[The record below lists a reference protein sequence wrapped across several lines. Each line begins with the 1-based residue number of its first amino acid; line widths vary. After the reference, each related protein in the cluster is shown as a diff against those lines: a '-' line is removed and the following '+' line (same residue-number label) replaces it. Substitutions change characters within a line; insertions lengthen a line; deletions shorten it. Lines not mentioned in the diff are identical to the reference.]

1 MVSIKYG
8 WRLKQIPSHCVYGNT
23 FYLQYTLQYPKGQF
37 ATLHHNNIRKTT
49 ATLLT
54 VNNKVY
60 KEVHVEPQLQPL
72 SGETSCEK
80 TANKLDQARVDVS

>member
-23 FYLQYTLQYPKGQF
+23 FYLQYTLQYPKGEF
-37 ATLHHNNIRKTT
+37 VTLHHNNIRKTT
-49 ATLLT
+49 ANLLT
-54 VNNKVY
+54 VKNEVC
-60 KEVHVEPQLQPL
+60 KEVRVEPQLQPL
-72 SGETSCEK
+72 GCETSSKK